1 MTYSFDKQTVNSVEL
16 KCLLVSRGVSVDKSV
31 YKELGQETR
40 LNINPLTCNCLIL
53 PDGTICQ
60 MSDVKFHL
68 NYLSGMLSWSNLKLL
83 RYAGE
88 LGTPFRLR
96 LREGKPVLFH
106 KNEPICNVKFPD
118 YTDFYQQKTSSGL
131 PFIGNAVL
139 QGLDWVSFQCL
150 WFCEY
155 AAGGKP
161 CQFCFSGAEQQE
173 LAAKGKAQPTTVASS
188 DLREIVQFAGDNL
201 DARYVQ
207 ITGGSTFD
215 GRSESEHIRGY
226 LAALQEI
233 KLDEVFLYITPP
245 KDTALIDEY
254 FELGASRVAC
264 SLEVWDMARAKQI
277 TPGKIEFTT
286 RERHLKTLE
295 YIANKHGHSKA
306 YSNFIVGL
314 EPLDTL
320 KEGAT
325 YLAERGIIPSA
336 SIWIPLGRPVMGSMA
351 APGLDYYR
359 RAIEMFGELYEK
371 YELTPALCRG
381 LNCCMERDIWW
392 L

>member
-1 MTYSFDKQTVNSVEL
+1 MIFTFNNQTLNSVEL

-31 YKELGQETR
+31 YNEFGQVSR

-60 MSDVKFHL
+60 LTDVKFHL

-88 LGTPFRLR
+88 LGTPFSLR
-96 LREGKPVLFH
+96 LHEDKPVLFH

-118 YTDFYQQKTSSGL
+118 YTDFYQCKTSSGL
-131 PFIGNAVL
+131 PFMGNAVL

-150 WFCEY
+150 WHCEY
-155 AAGGKP
+155 AASSKP
-161 CQFCFSGAEQQE
+161 CQFCFSGAEHQE
-173 LAAKGKAQPTTVASS
+173 LAAKRKPQPTAVSASN
-188 DLREIVQFAGDNL
+188 LREIVQYAVNNL
-201 DARYVQ
+201 DAYYVQ

-215 GRSESEHIRGY
+215 GKSESAYIRGY
-226 LAALQEI
+226 LTALQDV
-233 KLDEVFLYITPP
+233 KLDELFLYITPP

-254 FELGASRVAC
+254 FALGASRVAC
-264 SLEVWDMARAKQI
+264 SLEVWDIARANQI

-286 RERHLKTLE
+286 RERHLKALE
-295 YIANKHGHSKA
+295 YIADKHGHSKA
-306 YSNFIVGL
+306 YSNFIIGL
-314 EPLDTL
+314 EALETL

-336 SIWIPLGRPVMGSMA
+336 SIWIPLGRPVMGSMT
-351 APGLDYYR
+351 APDLDYYR
-359 RAIEMFGELYEK
+359 RVIELFGELYEK